1 MTMTEMLQATFERRE
16 RLQAKQP
23 NHRIWCCGKTFEI
36 DGVGKVWCGIQI
48 AQGHSTFMR
57 PHFRRNWELNGKRI
71 AAAKLQK
78 MVGA

>member
-16 RLQAKQP
+16 RLQSETP
-23 NHRIWCCGKTFEI
+23 ERPIWCCGKTFEI
-36 DGVGKVWCGIQI
+36 DGVGKVSCEIQM

-57 PHFRRNWELNGKRI
+57 PHLRRNWLLNGKRI